1 MSQTEEVKAETK
13 EVTAQINMPPKLKPI
28 FVGEARYRCSYG
40 GRGSAKTRS
49 FALMTAI
56 RGYTWGRDGK
66 SGQIVCGREFMNSLA
81 DSSLEEIKSAI
92 QAVNAEGE
100 YIYPWLV
107 HYWEI
112 GDNYIR
118 SRDKQISY
126 TFVGLRKSL
135 DSIKS
140 KARVLLAWVDEAET
154 VSEIAWLK
162 LIPTVREDNSEVWV
176 TWNPESKKS
185 ATNERFRVNP
195 PKNAKIVELNYRDN
209 PWFPDVLEQERLND
223 KINRPEV
230 YSHIWEGDYLD
241 YVEGSYL
248 KEQLMKAKDEGR
260 ITRLPKLDSQSCM
273 TFWDIGNSD
282 GTAIWVVQK
291 VGNEYRCIH
300 FYESWG
306 TPYSHATK
314 WLQGLGFVFDT
325 HYLPHD
331 ADHSRQGQVDN
342 KSPRQMLEA
351 LLPGNSFEVVP
362 RIAEINWGIQQLRD
376 MFPLFWFD
384 DTDEGV
390 QAGLEHL
397 RSYRRRW
404 SENDKRWLNKPD
416 KAEGHSESADALRQL
431 GQAYASGLL
440 NVADSWSGK
449 AIKRNLGGVV

>member
-1 MSQTEEVKAETK
+1 
-13 EVTAQINMPPKLKPI
+13 
-28 FVGEARYRCSYG
+28 
-40 GRGSAKTRS
+40 
-49 FALMTAI
+49 
-56 RGYTWGRDGK
+56 
-66 SGQIVCGREFMNSLA
+66 
-81 DSSLEEIKSAI
+81 
-92 QAVNAEGE
+92 
-100 YIYPWLV
+100 
-107 HYWEI
+107 
-112 GDNYIR
+112 
-118 SRDKQISY
+118 
-126 TFVGLRKSL
+126 
-135 DSIKS
+135 
-140 KARVLLAWVDEAET
+140 
-154 VSEIAWLK
+154 
-162 LIPTVREDNSEVWV
+162 
-176 TWNPESKKS
+176 
-185 ATNERFRVNP
+185 
-195 PKNAKIVELNYRDN
+195 
-209 PWFPDVLEQERLND
+209 
-223 KINRPEV
+223 
-230 YSHIWEGDYLD
+230 
-241 YVEGSYL
+241 
-248 KEQLMKAKDEGR
+248 MKAKDEGR

-306 TPYSHATK
+306 TPYNHATK

-404 SENDKRWLNKPD
+404 SENKRD
-416 KAEGHSESADALRQL
+416 G
-431 GQAYASGLL
+431 
-440 NVADSWSGK
+440 
-449 AIKRNLGGVV
+449 